1 MKMFATMLDILGGL
15 AVFAFLI
22 WATYFASSGYS
33 LTFWRGVGAFA
44 LLFLFSGA
52 MHMIPYIGASS
63 LPVAWEWWWHDIS
76 IAEVSMLAWIVAG
89 FSLFTKIFVNVVVV
103 REVLQ
108 TERDSE

>member
-1 MKMFATMLDILGGL
+1 MKTLATMLDILGGL

-44 LLFLFSGA
+44 LLFLFSGT
-52 MHMIPYIGASS
+52 MHMIPYIGASF

-89 FSLFTKIFVNVVVV
+89 FSLFTKIFLNVVVV